1 MSRGSPAAERL
12 SQLAENDKPVLV
24 YATFPD
30 LATAERIGSSL
41 IDRRLAACV
50 NILPAMISIYE
61 WQGKRERAAEVVM
74 IAKTRDAVADDTMA
88 AIVEAHPY
96 DNPAVLLLPVT
107 AGAEKFCAWI
117 AEQTGGRS

>member
-1 MSRGSPAAERL
+1 M
-12 SQLAENDKPVLV
+12 AENDKPVLI

-30 LATAERIGSSL
+30 LATAERVGGDL
-41 IDRRLAACV
+41 VNRRLAACV

-61 WQGKRERAAEVVM
+61 WQGKRERSAEVVM
-74 IAKTRDAVADDTMA
+74 IAKTRDAVADETMS

-117 AEQTGGRS
+117 AAQTGGQTA